1 MSRAAPRRRAEKPR
15 RARRTR
21 PGRTPERTPERES
34 AAVAAPAPSRPA
46 DPTTLAP
53 SASPAPTAPA
63 RPVTPPV
70 TITSEGVT
78 PTAAAETD
86 GPTGPTQ
93 DGSRLDRW
101 RARAVALGESRVP
114 HVSWWLLL
122 LAGVGLLVAGVVPVG
137 PAWLGGAG
145 SVAVA
150 TSYVWALAART
161 EAEGDEGMPPFEK
174 TVTVTVAGQ
183 TDRLFSLRREAFD
196 YSGGAHPNT
205 LTTGIVW
212 DRSLKRVIGAPELF
226 RKGADLTALDQALCT
241 AVNAARRAR
250 VPDARTITLA
260 GRDGWACPRAAET
273 PFVLAPGD
281 QAGKAGGLIFLIG
294 PYQVGPG
301 AEGGYEIAIPQTAFK
316 SMIATAYAGE
326 FAG

>member
-1 MSRAAPRRRAEKPR
+1 MRPSP
-15 RARRTR
+15 TR
-21 PGRTPERTPERES
+21 PLRLSLILLALPLAL
-34 AAVAAPAPSRPA
+34 AACNRDGDEPAPAE
-46 DPTTLAP
+46 
-53 SASPAPTAPA
+53 
-63 RPVTPPV
+63 V
-70 TITSEGVT
+70 
-78 PTAAAETD
+78 AAETGTPALETPAASPSNLTFAD
-86 GPTGPTQ
+86 KTEHAT
-93 DGSRLDRW
+93 
-101 RARAVALGESRVP
+101 VALTLPEGIKAEPDLHARTYAEEVR
-114 HVSWWLLL
+114 
-122 LAGVGLLVAGVVPVG
+122 GLRQFEEG
-137 PAWLGGAG
+137 
-145 SVAVA
+145 
-150 TSYVWALAART
+150 ALAART
-161 EAEGDEGMPPFEK
+161 EAGGDEGMPPFEK

-326 FAG
+326 FAGQPRRTGDVTPR

>member
-1 MSRAAPRRRAEKPR
+1 MRPSPTHTLRLPLILLALPLALAACNREAE
-15 RARRTR
+15 
-21 PGRTPERTPERES
+21 
-34 AAVAAPAPSRPA
+34 APAPAEVAADAGPA
-46 DPTTLAP
+46 ALETPA
-53 SASPAPTAPA
+53 ASPSNLTFADKTEHATVSLTLPEGIKAEPDLHA
-63 RPVTPPV
+63 RTYAEEVR
-70 TITSEGVT
+70 SLRQFEEG
-78 PTAAAETD
+78 
-86 GPTGPTQ
+86 
-93 DGSRLDRW
+93 
-101 RARAVALGESRVP
+101 
-114 HVSWWLLL
+114 
-122 LAGVGLLVAGVVPVG
+122 
-137 PAWLGGAG
+137 
-145 SVAVA
+145 
-150 TSYVWALAART
+150 ALAART

-183 TDRLFSLRREAFD
+183 TGRLFSLRREAFD

-241 AVNAARRAR
+241 AVNAARRTR
-250 VPDARTITLA
+250 VPDARTITLG
-260 GRDGWACPRAAET
+260 GRDGWSCPRAGET

-316 SMIATAYAGE
+316 SMVATAYAGE
-326 FAG
+326 FAGQPRRTGDVTPR

>member
-1 MSRAAPRRRAEKPR
+1 MRPSPTHTLRLSLILLALPLALAACNRDAE
-15 RARRTR
+15 
-21 PGRTPERTPERES
+21 
-34 AAVAAPAPSRPA
+34 APAPA
-46 DPTTLAP
+46 DGVAETGTLAP
-53 SASPAPTAPA
+53 ETPAASPSNLTFADKTEHA
-63 RPVTPPV
+63 T
-70 TITSEGVT
+70 
-78 PTAAAETD
+78 
-86 GPTGPTQ
+86 
-93 DGSRLDRW
+93 
-101 RARAVALGESRVP
+101 VALTLPEGIKAEPDLHARTYAEEVR
-114 HVSWWLLL
+114 
-122 LAGVGLLVAGVVPVG
+122 GLRQFEEG
-137 PAWLGGAG
+137 
-145 SVAVA
+145 
-150 TSYVWALAART
+150 ALAART

-241 AVNAARRAR
+241 AVNAARRQR
-250 VPDARTITLA
+250 VPDARTITLG

-281 QAGKAGGLIFLIG
+281 QDGKAGGLIFLIG

-301 AEGGYEIAIPQTAFK
+301 VEGGYEIAIPQTAFK
-316 SMIATAYAGE
+316 SIIATAYAGE
-326 FAG
+326 FAGQPRRTGDVTPR

>member
-1 MSRAAPRRRAEKPR
+1 MRPSPTQTLRLSLILLAMPLALAACNRDGDEP
-15 RARRTR
+15 
-21 PGRTPERTPERES
+21 
-34 AAVAAPAPSRPA
+34 APAE
-46 DPTTLAP
+46 
-53 SASPAPTAPA
+53 
-63 RPVTPPV
+63 V
-70 TITSEGVT
+70 
-78 PTAAAETD
+78 AAETD
-86 GPTGPTQ
+86 APAQETPAASPSNLSFADKTEHATVSLTLPEGIKAEP
-93 DGSRLDRW
+93 DLH
-101 RARAVALGESRVP
+101 ARTYAEEVRSLRQFEEG
-114 HVSWWLLL
+114 
-122 LAGVGLLVAGVVPVG
+122 
-137 PAWLGGAG
+137 
-145 SVAVA
+145 
-150 TSYVWALAART
+150 ALAART

-250 VPDARTITLA
+250 VPDARTLTLE

-301 AEGGYEIAIPQTAFK
+301 VEGGYEIAIPQTAFK
-316 SMIATAYAGE
+316 SRIATAYAGE
-326 FAG
+326 FAGQPRRTGDVTPR

>member
-1 MSRAAPRRRAEKPR
+1 MRPSPTQTLRLSLILLAMPLALAACNRDGDEP
-15 RARRTR
+15 
-21 PGRTPERTPERES
+21 
-34 AAVAAPAPSRPA
+34 APAE
-46 DPTTLAP
+46 
-53 SASPAPTAPA
+53 
-63 RPVTPPV
+63 V
-70 TITSEGVT
+70 
-78 PTAAAETD
+78 AAETD
-86 GPTGPTQ
+86 APAQETPAASPSNLSFADKTEHATVSLTLPEGIKAEP
-93 DGSRLDRW
+93 DLH
-101 RARAVALGESRVP
+101 ARTYAEEVRSLRQFEEG
-114 HVSWWLLL
+114 
-122 LAGVGLLVAGVVPVG
+122 
-137 PAWLGGAG
+137 
-145 SVAVA
+145 
-150 TSYVWALAART
+150 ALAART

-250 VPDARTITLA
+250 VPDARTLTLE

-301 AEGGYEIAIPQTAFK
+301 VEGGYEIAIPQTAFK
-316 SMIATAYAGE
+316 STIATAYAGE
-326 FAG
+326 FAGQPRRTGDVTPR

>member
-1 MSRAAPRRRAEKPR
+1 MRPSPTRTLRLSLILLAMPLALAACNRD
-15 RARRTR
+15 
-21 PGRTPERTPERES
+21 REAPAP
-34 AAVAAPAPSRPA
+34 AAVATEAGTPALEPPA
-46 DPTTLAP
+46 
-53 SASPAPTAPA
+53 ASPSNLTFADKTEHA
-63 RPVTPPV
+63 T
-70 TITSEGVT
+70 
-78 PTAAAETD
+78 
-86 GPTGPTQ
+86 
-93 DGSRLDRW
+93 
-101 RARAVALGESRVP
+101 VALTLPEGIKAEPDLHARTYAEEVR
-114 HVSWWLLL
+114 
-122 LAGVGLLVAGVVPVG
+122 GLRQFEEG
-137 PAWLGGAG
+137 
-145 SVAVA
+145 
-150 TSYVWALAART
+150 ALAART

-196 YSGGAHPNT
+196 YSGGAHPHT

-241 AVNAARRAR
+241 AVNAARRVR

-301 AEGGYEIAIPQTAFK
+301 VEGGYEIAIPQTAFK

-326 FAG
+326 FAGQPRRTGDVTPR

>member
-1 MSRAAPRRRAEKPR
+1 MRPSPIQTLRLSLILLAMPLALAACNRD
-15 RARRTR
+15 
-21 PGRTPERTPERES
+21 REEP
-34 AAVAAPAPSRPA
+34 APAEVATEAGTPA
-46 DPTTLAP
+46 LETPA
-53 SASPAPTAPA
+53 ASPSNLTFADKTAHA
-63 RPVTPPV
+63 T
-70 TITSEGVT
+70 
-78 PTAAAETD
+78 
-86 GPTGPTQ
+86 
-93 DGSRLDRW
+93 
-101 RARAVALGESRVP
+101 VALTLPEGIKAEPDLHARTYAEEVR
-114 HVSWWLLL
+114 
-122 LAGVGLLVAGVVPVG
+122 GLRQFEEG
-137 PAWLGGAG
+137 
-145 SVAVA
+145 
-150 TSYVWALAART
+150 ALAART

-241 AVNAARRAR
+241 AVNAARRKR

-301 AEGGYEIAIPQTAFK
+301 VEGSYEIAIPQTAFK

-326 FAG
+326 FAGQPRRTGDVTPR

>member
-1 MSRAAPRRRAEKPR
+1 MRPSPTQTLRLSLILLALPLALAACNRDRDEP
-15 RARRTR
+15 
-21 PGRTPERTPERES
+21 
-34 AAVAAPAPSRPA
+34 APAE
-46 DPTTLAP
+46 
-53 SASPAPTAPA
+53 
-63 RPVTPPV
+63 V
-70 TITSEGVT
+70 
-78 PTAAAETD
+78 AAETD
-86 GPTGPTQ
+86 APAQETPAASPSNLSFADKTEHATVSLTLPEGIKAEP
-93 DGSRLDRW
+93 DLH
-101 RARAVALGESRVP
+101 ARTYAEEVRNLRQFEEG
-114 HVSWWLLL
+114 
-122 LAGVGLLVAGVVPVG
+122 
-137 PAWLGGAG
+137 
-145 SVAVA
+145 
-150 TSYVWALAART
+150 ALAART

-212 DRSLKRVIGAPELF
+212 DRSLKRLIGAPELF

-241 AVNAARRAR
+241 AVNAARRQR

-301 AEGGYEIAIPQTAFK
+301 VEGGYEIAIPQTAFK

-326 FAG
+326 FAGQPRRTGDVTPR

>member
-1 MSRAAPRRRAEKPR
+1 MRPSPTQTLRLSLILLAMPLALAACNRDRDE
-15 RARRTR
+15 
-21 PGRTPERTPERES
+21 
-34 AAVAAPAPSRPA
+34 
-46 DPTTLAP
+46 
-53 SASPAPTAPA
+53 PAPTE
-63 RPVTPPV
+63 V
-70 TITSEGVT
+70 
-78 PTAAAETD
+78 AAETD
-86 GPTGPTQ
+86 APAQETPAASPSNLSFADKTEHATVSLTLPEGIKAEP
-93 DGSRLDRW
+93 DLH
-101 RARAVALGESRVP
+101 ARTYAEEVRNLRQFEEG
-114 HVSWWLLL
+114 
-122 LAGVGLLVAGVVPVG
+122 
-137 PAWLGGAG
+137 
-145 SVAVA
+145 
-150 TSYVWALAART
+150 ALAART

-260 GRDGWACPRAAET
+260 GRDGWACPRAADT
-273 PFVLAPGD
+273 PFVLAPGE

-301 AEGGYEIAIPQTAFK
+301 VEGGYEIAIPQTAFK

-326 FAG
+326 FAGQPRRRGDVTPR

>member
-1 MSRAAPRRRAEKPR
+1 MRPSPTQTLRLSLILLALPLALAACNRDGDE
-15 RARRTR
+15 
-21 PGRTPERTPERES
+21 
-34 AAVAAPAPSRPA
+34 AAPAEVAVKTDTPA
-46 DPTTLAP
+46 QETPA
-53 SASPAPTAPA
+53 ASPSNLSFADKTEHATVSLTLPEGIKAEPDLHA
-63 RPVTPPV
+63 RTYAEEVRNLRQFE
-70 TITSEGVT
+70 EG
-78 PTAAAETD
+78 
-86 GPTGPTQ
+86 
-93 DGSRLDRW
+93 
-101 RARAVALGESRVP
+101 
-114 HVSWWLLL
+114 
-122 LAGVGLLVAGVVPVG
+122 
-137 PAWLGGAG
+137 
-145 SVAVA
+145 
-150 TSYVWALAART
+150 ALAART

-183 TDRLFSLRREAFD
+183 TARLFSLRREAFD

-260 GRDGWACPRAAET
+260 GRDGWACPRAGET

-281 QAGKAGGLIFLIG
+281 QTGKAGGLIFLIG

-301 AEGGYEIAIPQTAFK
+301 VEGGYEIAIPQTAFK

-326 FAG
+326 FAGQPRRTGDVTPR

>member
-1 MSRAAPRRRAEKPR
+1 MRPSPTQTLRLSLILLALPLALAACNRDGDEP
-15 RARRTR
+15 
-21 PGRTPERTPERES
+21 
-34 AAVAAPAPSRPA
+34 APAEVAVKTDTPA
-46 DPTTLAP
+46 QETPA
-53 SASPAPTAPA
+53 ASPSNLSFADKTEHATVSLTLPEGIKAEPDLHA
-63 RPVTPPV
+63 RTYAEEVR
-70 TITSEGVT
+70 SLRQFEEG
-78 PTAAAETD
+78 
-86 GPTGPTQ
+86 
-93 DGSRLDRW
+93 
-101 RARAVALGESRVP
+101 
-114 HVSWWLLL
+114 
-122 LAGVGLLVAGVVPVG
+122 
-137 PAWLGGAG
+137 
-145 SVAVA
+145 
-150 TSYVWALAART
+150 ALAART

-250 VPDARTITLA
+250 VPDARTITLE
-260 GRDGWACPRAAET
+260 GRDGWSCPGAGET

-301 AEGGYEIAIPQTAFK
+301 VEGGYEIAIPQTAFK
-316 SMIATAYAGE
+316 SMLATAYAGE
-326 FAG
+326 FAGQPRRTGDVTSR

>member
-1 MSRAAPRRRAEKPR
+1 MRPSPTQTLRLSLILLAMPLALAACNRDGDE
-15 RARRTR
+15 
-21 PGRTPERTPERES
+21 
-34 AAVAAPAPSRPA
+34 AAPAEVATEADTPA
-46 DPTTLAP
+46 QETPA
-53 SASPAPTAPA
+53 ASPSNLSFADKTEHATVSLTLPEGIKAEPDLHA
-63 RPVTPPV
+63 RTYAEEVRNLRQFE
-70 TITSEGVT
+70 EG
-78 PTAAAETD
+78 
-86 GPTGPTQ
+86 
-93 DGSRLDRW
+93 
-101 RARAVALGESRVP
+101 
-114 HVSWWLLL
+114 
-122 LAGVGLLVAGVVPVG
+122 
-137 PAWLGGAG
+137 
-145 SVAVA
+145 
-150 TSYVWALAART
+150 ALAART

-250 VPDARTITLA
+250 VPDARTLTLE
-260 GRDGWACPRAAET
+260 GRDGWACPRAGET

-301 AEGGYEIAIPQTAFK
+301 VEGGYEIAIPQTAFK

-326 FAG
+326 FAGQPRRTGDVTPR

>member
-1 MSRAAPRRRAEKPR
+1 MRPSP
-15 RARRTR
+15 TR
-21 PGRTPERTPERES
+21 PLRLSLILLALPLAL
-34 AAVAAPAPSRPA
+34 AACNRDGDEPAPAE
-46 DPTTLAP
+46 
-53 SASPAPTAPA
+53 
-63 RPVTPPV
+63 V
-70 TITSEGVT
+70 
-78 PTAAAETD
+78 AAETGTPALETPAASPSNLTFAD
-86 GPTGPTQ
+86 KTEHAT
-93 DGSRLDRW
+93 
-101 RARAVALGESRVP
+101 VALTLPEGIKAEPDLHARTYAEEVR
-114 HVSWWLLL
+114 
-122 LAGVGLLVAGVVPVG
+122 GLRQFEEG
-137 PAWLGGAG
+137 
-145 SVAVA
+145 
-150 TSYVWALAART
+150 ALAART

-294 PYQVGPG
+294 PYQVGSG

-326 FAG
+326 FAGQPRRTGDVTPR